1 MLHTYDFNVG
11 EMFKLNFVFRIN
23 LITDFNGR
31 RASFKV
37 QRLLQLTHISVSRIL
52 EFNQNVMHRLLDIF
66 FKWND
71 VVNKIDI
78 FISYQYFDVTSWIFR
93 LCCIRVKYQFK

>member
-23 LITDFNGR
+23 VITDFNGR

-37 QRLLQLTHISVSRIL
+37 QRLLELTHFFESRIL
-52 EFNQNVMHRLLDIF
+52 EFNQNVVHRLLDIF

-78 FISYQYFDVTSWIFR
+78 FISYQYFDISLWIFI
-93 LCCIRVKYQFK
+93 LYCIRVKYQFK